1 MKRKSRRS
9 NAAASHPPK
18 ARVSTSATGRGKPS
32 REILT
37 SVLLDKAAGL
47 FEARGFA
54 STSLQDI
61 ADAVGLSRP
70 SMYHYFRSK
79 EALLQQLV
87 QGVTLP
93 ITTIFDHLDDAA
105 DQSPL
110 DKIRDVAQ
118 RLVMWVIDPTMHF
131 RLIERTEN
139 ELPAHIASPHRVA
152 KRRVFDGMVKL
163 IEAAI
168 GSGEVRAVDPRIASF
183 AILGM
188 CNWTASWYS
197 SKGPLSAKQIA
208 AEIAE
213 LAVASVRRADR
224 NGSDVHSITGDIRAQ
239 LDLIDRLSPTI
250 PNIARR

>member
-9 NAAASHPPK
+9 NTAASRPPQ
-18 ARVSTSATGRGKPS
+18 ARIRASATGRGKPS
-32 REILT
+32 RDILT

-47 FEARGFA
+47 FEARGYA

-61 ADAVGLSRP
+61 ADEVGLSRP
-70 SMYHYFRSK
+70 SMYHYFESK

-93 ITTIFDHLDDAA
+93 ITTIFDHLNDAA

-110 DKIRDVAQ
+110 DKIRDVAH

-139 ELPAHIASPHRVA
+139 ELPAHIATPHRVA

-168 GSGEVRAVDPRIASF
+168 ASGEVRAVDPRITSF

-197 SKGPLSAKQIA
+197 AKGPLSASQIA

-224 NGSDVHSITGDIRAQ
+224 NGSDVHSITGDIRAK
-239 LDLIDRLSPTI
+239 LDLIDRLLPKVPKTAI
-250 PNIARR
+250 L